1 MSEKGSSKS
10 FDGKIE
16 IVSETERD
24 ENFLA
29 EVYFS
34 TKSNEFSALGW
45 DAGRLRQFLAMQY
58 KIQKQAY
65 HLQFPNA
72 ENLIIWLEKEKI
84 GRLIVNQSA
93 TDLRLVDVSLLPKF
107 RGLGIGT
114 KIITGLQ
121 SEAGEKNL
129 PLTLNVARNNPS
141 AFRLYQKLGFQMT
154 GEDEMYF
161 SMDWRKIKN

>member
-1 MSEKGSSKS
+1 MSEKGL
-10 FDGKIE
+10 IE
-16 IVSETERD
+16 IVSETVTD

-29 EVYFS
+29 KLYFS
-34 TKSNEFSALGW
+34 TRSDEFSALGW
-45 DAGRLRQFLAMQY
+45 DAERLGQFLAMQY

-65 HLQFPNA
+65 HLQFPDA
-72 ENLIIWLEKEKI
+72 ENLIIWLEEEKI
-84 GRLIVNQSA
+84 GRLIVNRSA
-93 TDLRLVDVSLLPKF
+93 NDLRLVDISLLPKF
-107 RGLGIGT
+107 RSLGVGT
-114 KIITGLQ
+114 KIITDLQ

-161 SMDWRKIKN
+161 SMDWRKKKN